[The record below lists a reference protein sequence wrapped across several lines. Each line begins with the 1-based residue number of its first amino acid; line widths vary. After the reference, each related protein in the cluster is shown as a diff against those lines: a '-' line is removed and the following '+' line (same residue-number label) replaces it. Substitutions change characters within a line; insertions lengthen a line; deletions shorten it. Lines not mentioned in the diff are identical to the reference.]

1 MKFAVA
7 CSRLA
12 IALACL
18 AGAGAQADE
27 IDVVDFRLASSEEG
41 LILSADFAFEFS
53 APLQEAVANGV
64 PLHFLVEFELTR
76 PRWWWFDEVTARRRT
91 QWRLSYHALSR
102 QYRLTTGAL
111 HQNFAQLDEAL
122 DVMRR
127 LRNWQVLERSVRLTG
142 SSYEA
147 AVRMRLDTTQLPRP
161 LQVSAL
167 TNRELRLESAWKT
180 IIFQLPVPG
189 ASAPPVVPVAP
200 APAAPVPPAQPLA
213 VPAEALPLPA
223 SHVVG
228 QAARDSRGGGA
239 R

>member
-1 MKFAVA
+1 MTFAAA
-7 CSRLA
+7 CSRFA
-12 IALACL
+12 VVLACA
-18 AGAGAQADE
+18 AGLTAQADE
-27 IDVVDFRLASSEEG
+27 IDVVDVRLAASDEG

-76 PRWWWFDEVTARRRT
+76 PRWWWFDEVTASRRT

-127 LRNWQVLERSVRLTG
+127 LRNWQVVERSVRLTG

-167 TNRELRLESAWKT
+167 TNRELRLDSAWKT
-180 IIFQLPVPG
+180 IIYQPPATAPVP
-189 ASAPPVVPVAP
+189 APTVTIPA
-200 APAAPVPPAQPLA
+200 APAAPPARRETQR
-213 VPAEALPLPA
+213 
-223 SHVVG
+223 SD
-228 QAARDSRGGGA
+228 AR
-239 R
+239 